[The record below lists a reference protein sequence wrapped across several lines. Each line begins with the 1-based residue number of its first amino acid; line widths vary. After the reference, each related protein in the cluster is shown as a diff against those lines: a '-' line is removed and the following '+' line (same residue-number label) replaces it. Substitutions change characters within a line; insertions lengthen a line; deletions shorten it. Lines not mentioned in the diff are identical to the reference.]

1 LGLKRG
7 LKLKKNIIVY
17 GEREYGI
24 QRRAIALL
32 SEFLLDYT
40 LEYPACYRCDE
51 DFDATDKRIIFI
63 GTRENNHYI
72 DKFSRAKLTH
82 AEEYRITVKDD
93 TVYIEGADDAGVL
106 YGCIDFFDKYIL
118 KCEYPHNDRY
128 RVNCFEKRLPN
139 FEFSSY
145 PAVNNRGLW
154 TWGHVMYD
162 YRGYLDNMLKLKMNT
177 LTIWNDNVPVNARE
191 MIDYAHNNGIKVIWG
206 YAWLWSTDC
215 TEISLEDLC
224 KYSESIFSKFEKEY
238 SALCPDGIY
247 FQSVTELGTDSL
259 NGVVVAEAVTDFVNK
274 TAALFFEKYPDI
286 ELQFGLHA
294 TSVKERLDYVKNTD
308 PRIRIVWENC
318 GSFPFSYIPTDVKDF
333 DETKEF
339 VKRIALLRGENE
351 KFGVVIKGLTK
362 LDWSTFEHPDA
373 PRFIGVSSRELKDNR
388 AERKR
393 KIWRYLQAY
402 WFTRADK
409 ALEMVQLMKKTK
421 NGELYISALVED
433 GMFEEHIMHPVA
445 LFAEMLWN
453 SDADIKELIS
463 EVALR
468 NYVEFA

>member
-1 LGLKRG
+1 
-7 LKLKKNIIVY
+7 
-17 GEREYGI
+17 
-24 QRRAIALL
+24 
-32 SEFLLDYT
+32 
-40 LEYPACYRCDE
+40 
-51 DFDATDKRIIFI
+51 
-63 GTRENNHYI
+63 
-72 DKFSRAKLTH
+72 
-82 AEEYRITVKDD
+82 
-93 TVYIEGADDAGVL
+93 
-106 YGCIDFFDKYIL
+106 
-118 KCEYPHNDRY
+118 
-128 RVNCFEKRLPN
+128 
-139 FEFSSY
+139 
-145 PAVNNRGLW
+145 
-154 TWGHVMYD
+154 M
-162 YRGYLDNMLKLKMNT
+162 
-177 LTIWNDNVPVNARE
+177 
-191 MIDYAHNNGIKVIWG
+191 
-206 YAWLWSTDC
+206 
-215 TEISLEDLC
+215 
-224 KYSESIFSKFEKEY
+224 
-238 SALCPDGIY
+238 
-247 FQSVTELGTDSL
+247 
-259 NGVVVAEAVTDFVNK
+259 AEAVTDFVNK

-463 EVALR
+463 AVALR